1 MLKKFIYLSN
11 FLNSKIF
18 LIYYLLFI
26 AINCRV
32 IIPFKY
38 LKEQTSNLQ
47 TPKEIMTVYM
57 NEKIYINLELG
68 TPKQEIQIPL
78 TFKEDIIYI
87 LNKESSKINSIT
99 DEKYENEKSSTFKTI
114 SEDMEYDYNYNFNL
128 FQYCTEIFYFLE
140 NSKKKKYN
148 DKKELNFIYAFDG
161 KVENIGGFG
170 LQIYPEKEEVKE
182 NMPCPLKLLKEKKI
196 NNNYLWSIY
205 FSKKGNIMGDE
216 GYLLLGDYPNEINYN
231 LGFYD
236 KYEFDKKNY
245 RTLYDISNQKTM
257 NLEIQMSEIYFYNV
271 KKKKDKTKQ
280 NFFNNLKKGDFLT
293 DIVIP
298 QVSVYYST
306 KFNYNFGGLLIPE
319 YFNSYL
325 QNQIFDSYIKS
336 GECLTEK
343 IYSEY
348 SCNFYY
354 CKNEKKI
361 INKIK
366 EKIPTILFVQDHLKY
381 NFTMNVNDIIY
392 VKDNYVYFLLFY
404 SSSQKNKWTLGKPFL
419 KKYPFIFDPDSKNIG
434 FYSSFLLTG
443 VKSKTVVTIAV
454 IFSVVFIIIGLLVGR
469 KKYKLHKIK
478 KQQALEMS
486 NNIFISDYKSIEMNN
501 NKGNKLFKE

>member
-257 NLEIQMSEIYFYNV
+257 NLEIQMS
-271 KKKKDKTKQ
+271 
-280 NFFNNLKKGDFLT
+280 
-293 DIVIP
+293 
-298 QVSVYYST
+298 
-306 KFNYNFGGLLIPE
+306 
-319 YFNSYL
+319 
-325 QNQIFDSYIKS
+325 
-336 GECLTEK
+336 
-343 IYSEY
+343 
-348 SCNFYY
+348 
-354 CKNEKKI
+354 
-361 INKIK
+361 
-366 EKIPTILFVQDHLKY
+366 
-381 NFTMNVNDIIY
+381 
-392 VKDNYVYFLLFY
+392 
-404 SSSQKNKWTLGKPFL
+404 
-419 KKYPFIFDPDSKNIG
+419 
-434 FYSSFLLTG
+434 
-443 VKSKTVVTIAV
+443 
-454 IFSVVFIIIGLLVGR
+454 
-469 KKYKLHKIK
+469 
-478 KQQALEMS
+478 
-486 NNIFISDYKSIEMNN
+486 
-501 NKGNKLFKE
+501 